1 MTRQYGP
8 MTDTDP
14 RIAPLPFDQWGPDAQ
29 DILGKALLVDG
40 EPLNIFGTLAHH
52 PKLLRRWLVFATHV
66 LSKSTLPPRDREILI
81 LRIGWLCRSS
91 YEWSQ
96 HVAIGKGCG
105 LTDDDIEAIRVGASH
120 PHWSTFDAALVQAA
134 DDLHHHARISDGVWA
149 TLSEAYSTEQL
160 LDVVFAVG
168 NYTLVS
174 MALNTCGVQL
184 DASVPMVPL

>member
-1 MTRQYGP
+1 

-29 DILGKALLVDG
+29 EIMGKALLVDG

-81 LRIGWLCRSS
+81 LRIGWLCRSI

-120 PHWSTFDAALVQAA
+120 PQWSAFDAALVQAA
-134 DDLHHHARISDGVWA
+134 DDLHHHARISDDVWA
-149 TLSEAYSTEQL
+149 ALS
-160 LDVVFAVG
+160 G

-184 DASVPMVPL
+184 DASVPMVPLDSPK